1 MKYIS
6 SCLYEDGGEHLAA
19 ADGYIPVYSD
29 NMAIEAL
36 ALGIV
41 SLCLTFVNIF
51 CIVLMG
57 IIVLKVCLI
66 HIGTSGYINC
76 CFTFNYSI
84 SRIPNLIFK
93 K

>member
-1 MKYIS
+1 MTYIS

-66 HIGTSGYINC
+66 HILPSLLVV
-76 CFTFNYSI
+76 SH
-84 SRIPNLIFK
+84 LITQFPESPT
-93 K
+93 